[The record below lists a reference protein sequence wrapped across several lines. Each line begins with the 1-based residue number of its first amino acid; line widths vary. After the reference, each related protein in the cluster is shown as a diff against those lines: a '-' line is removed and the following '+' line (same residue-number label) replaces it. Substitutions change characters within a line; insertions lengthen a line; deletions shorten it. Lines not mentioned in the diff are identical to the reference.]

1 MSSET
6 AIRLQL
12 LKGLYA
18 IHDAFCATF
27 QLACGK
33 GCRLCCTANVTL
45 TSLEARLIAEPWHS
59 EEPGAPV
66 QALTETDGRRFQPRL
81 TINRIAELCM
91 QDQDVPEE
99 AADPLAG
106 SCPLLQGNDCSI
118 YPLRPFACRAMVSRC
133 TCRPGG
139 EADMPETLLAA
150 NNVLMQ
156 YIEAIDHGGGFGNLT
171 DMLLLICTTEA
182 DQVDST
188 VRSAVNEGKLA
199 ANRPIPALMVPPE
212 CREAL
217 KSLMTEIQRLFQSVR

>member
-45 TSLEARLIAEPWHS
+45 TSLEARLIAAKWHADS
-59 EEPGAPV
+59 SGTPL
-66 QALTETDGRRFQPRL
+66 QALTETDRRRFQPRL
-81 TINRIAELCM
+81 TINRIAELCL
-91 QDQDVPEE
+91 QDQEIPEE
-99 AADPLAG
+99 AAEPLAG
-106 SCPLLQGNDCSI
+106 SCPLLRGDDCSI
-118 YPLRPFACRAMVSRC
+118 YTVRPFACRAMVSRC
-133 TCRPGG
+133 TCLPGG
-139 EADMPETLLAA
+139 EADMPEPLLAA

-156 YIEAIDHGGGFGNLT
+156 YIEALDNGGGFGNLA
-171 DMLLLICTTEA
+171 DMLLIICTTEA
-182 DQVDST
+182 DQVDSA
-188 VRSAVNEGKLA
+188 VRSAVNDGKLA
-199 ANRPIPALMVPPE
+199 ANRSIPALMVPPE

-217 KSLMTEIQRLFQSVR
+217 KQLMAEIQRLFQGLQ